1 MKNNNI
7 ILNILSDLYGG
18 KSKSIYAKIED
29 LVEKY
34 DEIKSKEYSW
44 VDENDVMVI
53 TYADTIISKDASGI
67 KNLNELFE
75 KYIKNSVSA
84 IHLLPFFEY
93 SSDDGFSVIDY
104 KKLNNEAGTWKEIN
118 ELSQNYDLMFD
129 AVINHIS
136 RESDWFKEYL
146 KGNKVYEN
154 YFIECDPTLDYSSVT
169 RPRALP
175 LLTKVDT
182 KNGEK
187 YVWTTFS
194 DDQIDL
200 NYANSDV
207 LIDILDILLFYI
219 KSGARFIRLDAIG
232 FMWKEIGTTCMHHK
246 KTHQCIRV
254 IRQVIEQVYKGVVI
268 ITETNTPHKENIS
281 YFGEEYDK
289 NCNGGH

>member
-1 MKNNNI
+1 MINNKI
-7 ILNILSDLYGG
+7 ILKILSDLYGN

-34 DEIKSKEYSW
+34 DEIKSEDDSW

-53 TYADTIISKDASGI
+53 TYADTIISKDASGV

-104 KKLNNEAGTWKEIN
+104 KKLNNEVGTWKEIN

-146 KGNKVYEN
+146 KW
-154 YFIECDPTLDYSSVT
+154 FILG
-169 RPRALP
+169 
-175 LLTKVDT
+175 TKHLHF
-182 KNGEK
+182 KKGK
-187 YVWTTFS
+187 PK
-194 DDQIDL
+194 L
-200 NYANSDV
+200 R
-207 LIDILDILLFYI
+207 I
-219 KSGARFIRLDAIG
+219 KIPSTSI
-232 FMWKEIGTTCMHHK
+232 K
-246 KTHQCIRV
+246 
-254 IRQVIEQVYKGVVI
+254 
-268 ITETNTPHKENIS
+268 
-281 YFGEEYDK
+281 
-289 NCNGGH
+289 